1 MSLVEFLTQYCGAS
15 LAERRDDDAEDLATL
30 VACLIAFPD
39 GRRLILIERTYRDG
53 IHFIPDPSDAEI
65 AVMRSGDLWD
75 LWNSDRSTG
84 LGGML

>member
-1 MSLVEFLTQYCGAS
+1 MSLVEFLAEYCGAT

-30 VACLIAFPD
+30 GARLLEFPD

-53 IHFIPDPSDAEI
+53 IHLIADPTEAEI
-65 AVMRSGDLWD
+65 AAMRSGDLWD

-84 LGGML
+84 LGGIL